1 MLCPSAECAWQGLF
15 YPWFF
20 LCFIE
25 ELVLGGS
32 FESFHQT
39 EDQVVHLLS
48 TSFSIM
54 KIKFLSTSCSTHP
67 PHSRKSCVLPL
78 GRRCLE
84 EIVTSWLFGHVSSRS
99 SWASFH
105 QSENQ
110 VVNHFSF
117 SPFNSLS
124 LPSSCV
130 HSYMV
135 PLSSQL
141 CVSVIHFSSE
151 NDFSLFFFPT
161 ENRKFK
167 AFRWLMALDFD

>member
-99 SWASFH
+99 SWASFAH
-105 QSENQ
+105 PFTRVKIRLSTTS
-110 VVNHFSF
+110 HFPPSTLF
-117 SPFNSLS
+117 LFLLRVCIVTWYLS
-124 LPSSCV
+124 LPSCV
-130 HSYMV
+130 C
-135 PLSSQL
+135 L
-141 CVSVIHFSSE
+141 
-151 NDFSLFFFPT
+151 
-161 ENRKFK
+161 
-167 AFRWLMALDFD
+167 